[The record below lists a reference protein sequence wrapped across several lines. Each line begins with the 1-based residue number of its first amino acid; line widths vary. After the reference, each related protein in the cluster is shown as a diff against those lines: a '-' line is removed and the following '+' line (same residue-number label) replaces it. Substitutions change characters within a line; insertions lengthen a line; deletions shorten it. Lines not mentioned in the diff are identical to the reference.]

1 MKHFFAICLV
11 AILCTSTG
19 WAKQEPITEYISVK
33 GTLKRAYNQAP
44 EGAPI
49 NIKLVMKISESKQY
63 PSGIYYLADLEGQQT
78 LIPKADLSYIEW
90 AKPESL
96 TEFWQQTYLT
106 CHFYEQLAE
115 RAKPNDLRQEVEA
128 ESQEYLE
135 HLNEIIYED
144 DYIASYVQGILAKL
158 CGANVTTNRNGNL
171 NVLII
176 QSSEPTSFML
186 PGGNIIVSTGLLCTL
201 DSEAELAAILS
212 SEIGHYL
219 YDHQVANVRRAEQ
232 RAQRALFWA
241 DVFSSVAYS
250 YDADFYYN
258 GDWRNLGASFVAD
271 IGSII
276 SLLSI
281 PVVNRLGMNYS
292 EGQEREADRLAVR
305 ILNFTGYPED
315 ALTSALRKVRD
326 YYQRNRRPED
336 ILRYNSI
343 DDIQQRIEGKPEPA
357 TTPADRPYLKNTY
370 DVVNFNANLNYTAA
384 LYQEAIMLAQ
394 KNINNQLADS
404 QTYVTLVR
412 SKMALDNTEAVNNE
426 CLALLDKADELSS
439 HGAPDLDV
447 GKQRILLLMRMQ
459 KQSRA
464 VDALQGYMDILTAY
478 KQQHPADRDERIWID
493 KELNWAQLMIQKI
506 NKL

>member
-1 MKHFFAICLV
+1 M
-11 AILCTSTG
+11 
-19 WAKQEPITEYISVK
+19 
-33 GTLKRAYNQAP
+33 
-44 EGAPI
+44 
-49 NIKLVMKISESKQY
+49 
-63 PSGIYYLADLEGQQT
+63 
-78 LIPKADLSYIEW
+78 
-90 AKPESL
+90 
-96 TEFWQQTYLT
+96 
-106 CHFYEQLAE
+106 
-115 RAKPNDLRQEVEA
+115 
-128 ESQEYLE
+128 
-135 HLNEIIYED
+135 
-144 DYIASYVQGILAKL
+144 
-158 CGANVTTNRNGNL
+158 
-171 NVLII
+171 
-176 QSSEPTSFML
+176 
-186 PGGNIIVSTGLLCTL
+186 
-201 DSEAELAAILS
+201 
-212 SEIGHYL
+212 
-219 YDHQVANVRRAEQ
+219 
-232 RAQRALFWA
+232 FWA

-426 CLALLDKADELSS
+426 CLALLDKADELSR